1 MGPRLSLRNS
11 SIFHSRRSGR
21 PIFPW
26 CSQSLLA
33 ALTLV
38 CFANSARALSPHK
51 AISQYI
57 RDEWGAEQGFPGGPV
72 YAIAQTPDGY
82 LWIGTEKGLV
92 RFDGLHFRL
101 FKVSDSP
108 MLPAGPILGLAV
120 DGNGDLWVRLQGPE
134 LLRYHEGKFQNML
147 SELKTPEA
155 EVTAMCAG
163 KDGDILFSGLLN
175 GTMRYSRG
183 KLTTL
188 TSIVE
193 LPKLVISLVETS
205 DGKVWLG
212 TKDAGLYYA
221 QDGKVAEVTTG
232 LPDRKI
238 NSLLA
243 VGSRD
248 LWIATDNGIV
258 RWNGGEFSAAASSHV
273 LDRTQGLAMIQ
284 DRDSNVW
291 IGAPN
296 GLTRIGAR
304 AVSSFEQQGNP
315 STLSSIGPV
324 TALFEDREGNLW
336 MGTRRGFERL
346 RDSVFTTY
354 SAAGGLPA
362 EINGPVYVDGQ
373 GRIWFAPA
381 QGGLYWLKENQVGHV
396 ANAGLD
402 RDVIYSISGDEKD
415 LWIGRRG
422 GLTQLRYG
430 DNSFSTQTYTQ
441 ADGLAQNAVFAVH
454 KSRDGTVWAGTLS
467 GGLSR
472 FKNGAFHTYNVANG
486 LGSNS
491 ITSMREIS
499 DGTMWFGTPNGLNA
513 FANGHWRSYSSREGL
528 PPGTVNCLSED
539 SSGTLW
545 VGTANGVAFI
555 RSGAIQV
562 PREVPESLHEQ
573 VFGIEEDRTGALWIA
588 TANHV
593 LRVNREAMLRDALG
607 DADVREFGLADGLGS
622 TQGIRRQQSVVAD
635 AIGRIWFSMDHGLS
649 FVDPTPMALS
659 SPPALLQVEAISADG
674 RPINL
679 RPRVNIAAPHQR
691 ITLVYSGLSL
701 SVPARVRFKFRLDG
715 FDQGWSEPT
724 ESREAVYTNLDSGSY
739 RFRVMASNSDGVWNS
754 TESSLEFKIE
764 PMFWQTW
771 WFRLAVLLVL
781 AMVALVFVRLRFLKL
796 TNQLN
801 LRFEE
806 RLAERTRIAQELHD
820 TLLQGFLSASMQLH
834 MANDHL
840 TPDSKAKPLVAR
852 VLELMGQVIEEG
864 RNAVRGLR
872 SSKLASLDLEQAFS
886 EIRQEFPVQSQTGF
900 RVIVEGT
907 PRPLRWVI
915 RDEVYLIGHEALSNA
930 FRHAHANEIEV
941 ELEFAARYFRVLIRD
956 NGTGIDTHVLNSG
969 RDGHWGLSGMKERAE
984 RMGGELRVL
993 SRAVAGTEVELV
1005 VPGHIAFENRT
1016 DWRPAGWLSRL
1027 YRGKRKGE
1035 KAQSAREQPYDD

>member
-1 MGPRLSLRNS
+1 LRNLN
-11 SIFHSRRSGR
+11 IFRSGILR
-21 PIFPW
+21 W
-26 CSQSLLA
+26 YSQWLLV
-33 ALTLV
+33 ALALV
-38 CFANSARALSPHK
+38 CFANSARALSSHK

-57 RDEWGAEQGFPGGPV
+57 RDEWGAEQGFPGGPI

-82 LWIGTEKGLV
+82 LWIGAEKGLV

-101 FKVSDSP
+101 FKASDSST
-108 MLPAGPILGLAV
+108 LPAGPILGLAV
-120 DGNGDLWVRLQGPE
+120 DGNGDLWVRLQGPK
-134 LLRYHEGKFQNML
+134 LLRYHDGKFQNML
-147 SELKTPEA
+147 SELKTPET

-163 KDGDILFSGLLN
+163 KDGDIVFSGLLN
-175 GTMRYSRG
+175 GTMRYSKG
-183 KLTTL
+183 KLITL
-188 TSIVE
+188 ASIAE

-205 DGKVWLG
+205 DGRVWLG
-212 TKDAGLYYA
+212 TKDAGFYYV
-221 QDGKVAEVTTG
+221 QDGRVSEITAG

-243 VGSRD
+243 DDSRQLWVG
-248 LWIATDNGIV
+248 TDNGIV
-258 RWNGGEFSAAASSHV
+258 RWNGTEFSAAATSHV
-273 LDRTQGLAMIQ
+273 LDHTQGLVMIK

-296 GLTRIGAR
+296 GLTRLGAR
-304 AVSSFEQQGNP
+304 VVSSLEQQDNS
-315 STLSSIGPV
+315 STLPSIGPV

-336 MGTRRGFERL
+336 IGTRRGIERL

-354 SAAGGLPA
+354 SVAGGLPA
-362 EINGPVYVDGQ
+362 EINGPVYVDEQ
-373 GRIWFAPA
+373 GRTWFAPS
-381 QGGLYWLKENQVGHV
+381 QGGLYWLKESQVGRV

-402 RDVIYSISGDEKD
+402 KDVIYSISGDQRD

-422 GLTQLRYG
+422 GLTQLRYR
-430 DNSFSTQTYTQ
+430 DKSFATRTYTQ

-454 KSRDGTVWAGTLS
+454 ESRDGTVWAGTLS
-467 GGLSR
+467 GGLSS
-472 FKNGAFHTYNVANG
+472 FKNGAFQTYTVANG

-491 ITSMREIS
+491 ISSMLEAS

-513 FANGHWRSYSSREGL
+513 LSNGHWRTYSSREGL

-539 SSGTLW
+539 SNGTMW
-545 VGTANGVAFI
+545 VGTANGIAFLH
-555 RSGAIQV
+555 SGAIQA

-573 VFGIEEDRTGALWIA
+573 IFGIEEDKTGSLWIT

-593 LRVNREAMLRDALG
+593 LRVNRDALLRDALA
-607 DADVREFGLADGLGS
+607 DADVREFGLADGLSS
-622 TQGIRRQQSVVAD
+622 TQGVKRQQSVVAD
-635 AIGRIWFSMDHGLS
+635 SIGRIWFSMDHGLS

-659 SPPALLQVEAISADG
+659 STPALLHVEAISADG

-679 RPRVNIAAPHQR
+679 GPQVNIAAPHQR

-724 ESREAVYTNLDSGSY
+724 EAREAVYTNLDSGSY

-764 PMFWQTW
+764 PVFWQTW
-771 WFRLAVLLVL
+771 WFRLAVLLAL

-801 LRFEE
+801 MRFEE

-834 MANDHL
+834 IANDQL
-840 TPDSKAKPLVAR
+840 TPDSQAKPLVAR

-872 SSKLASLDLEQAFS
+872 SPKLSSMDLEQAFS
-886 EIRQEFPVQSQTGF
+886 KIRQEFPVQSQTGF

-907 PRPLRWVI
+907 PRPLRWAI

-930 FRHAHANEIEV
+930 FRHAHAKEIEV
-941 ELEFAARYFRVLIRD
+941 ELEFAARYLRVLIRD
-956 NGTGIDTHVLNSG
+956 DGSGIDTHVLNSG

-984 RMGGELRVL
+984 SIGGELRVL

-1005 VPGHIAFENRT
+1005 VPGHIAFENRAGER
-1016 DWRPAGWLSRL
+1016 RPAGWLSRL
-1027 YRGKRKGE
+1027 HRGKQRSE
-1035 KAQSAREQPYDD
+1035 KSESASE